1 MLISIIL
8 LLLLLLNLNYRIA
21 WIVSLHKKRLS
32 FNIYRN
38 SRVSILSLDKNE

>member
-21 WIVSLHKKRLS
+21 WIVSLHEKSDYHLI
-32 FNIYRN
+32 FIE
-38 SRVSILSLDKNE
+38 IQE